1 MHFSVAQHEGGDI
14 KLSEG
19 GVAVGPDSGYPAT
32 LHGQEAVIPLN
43 NAGGNFV
50 KLFESMADSNA
61 KMVVMMDEL
70 VRAQKNGNDISNKML
85 RMQS

>member
-1 MHFSVAQHEGGDI
+1 
-14 KLSEG
+14 
-19 GVAVGPDSGYPAT
+19 
-32 LHGQEAVIPLN
+32 
-43 NAGGNFV
+43 
-50 KLFESMADSNA
+50 MADSNA